1 MEEEAT
7 RALKIV
13 KAAIWLTSD
22 LCEKG
27 RPAMRGRNPQWV
39 EKARVGVWMLRRG
52 NHVEI
57 RKSSISKRHMNVES

>member
-7 RALKIV
+7 RTPKTV

-22 LCEKG
+22 SCEKG
-27 RPAMRGRNPQWV
+27 RPAMRGRNPQWA

-52 NHVEI
+52 NHAEI
-57 RKSSISKRHMNVES
+57 KKSSISKRHVNVES